1 MKMNALLA
9 FLAGTTLFGC
19 SHSAIDREADDTYQF
34 VTYQCESN
42 KQFEVAYLIEEQA
55 ALLRLPKHDYRLIQV
70 PSGSGAKY
78 ILDNGTKPILNP
90 VTLHTKGDDAR
101 LELGRV
107 VYKNCKTQ

>member
-1 MKMNALLA
+1 MKMKALLGL
-9 FLAGTTLFGC
+9 LAGVTLFGC
-19 SHSAIDREADDTYQF
+19 SYSAIERKADEKQPF
-34 VTYQCESN
+34 VTYQCASN
-42 KQFEVAYLIEEQA
+42 KQFEVAYLIKEQEA
-55 ALLRLPKHDYRLIQV
+55 ILRLPKHDYRLAQV

-90 VTLHTKGDDAR
+90 VTLHTKGDDAQ